1 MGCLEALEALKFI
14 TGMPVLL
21 KNRLLVWEGD
31 LAQFEEIRIERDPS
45 CPVCSKPRALSE
57 LQCRLPPIDGVIS

>member
-1 MGCLEALEALKFI
+1 MGCIEALEALKFL

-31 LAQFEEIRIERDPS
+31 LAKFEEIRIERDPS
-45 CPVCSKPRALSE
+45 CPVCSKT
-57 LQCRLPPIDGVIS
+57 